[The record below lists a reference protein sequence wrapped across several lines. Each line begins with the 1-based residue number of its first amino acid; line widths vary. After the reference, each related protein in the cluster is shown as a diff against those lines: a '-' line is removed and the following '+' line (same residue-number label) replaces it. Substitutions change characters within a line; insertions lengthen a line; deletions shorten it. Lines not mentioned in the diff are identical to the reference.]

1 MATWC
6 RVGKEQQRVERQRQ
20 ASVRERSGAR
30 ERVSRGPSSRLR
42 VDSKWTTS
50 TSDKHRDISGEPA
63 APCANY
69 AQGHLLPNQ
78 NFWFEVT
85 CYYSDEKLCSFE
97 CCRVSLSCPIGP
109 QRRGG
114 ISMVEERWPFF
125 LESECF
131 VVFQQKVDISY
142 FKSSFVHSNIAV
154 FHWVAR
160 LALNDVAVFKCWSVF
175 F

>member
-1 MATWC
+1 MRNSAWW
-6 RVGKEQQRVERQRQ
+6 RVGAGSVRSSSVWSGSGKRPF
-20 ASVRERSGAR
+20 ASVRER
-30 ERVSRGPSSRLR
+30 VSSRLR
-42 VDSKWTTS
+42 LESKGTTS
-50 TSDKHRDISGEPA
+50 ASDKHRDISGDPA

-69 AQGHLLPNQ
+69 AQGHLFPNQ

-85 CYYSDEKLCSFE
+85 CYYSDEQLCSFE

-114 ISMVEERWPFF
+114 ISMVEERWSFF

-131 VVFQQKVDISY
+131 VVFQQKVDILY
-142 FKSSFVHSNIAV
+142 FKSSFVHSNVAV
-154 FHWVAR
+154 CHWVAR